1 MKILGRWSL
10 VSFLRFIVQFAWAVT
25 LVTLFAQTL
34 WLGVTLFFSELIH
47 WPAPVFL
54 TPQDVNLIFEELLE
68 EQGIAVYTTAVI
80 SANYMLFEKGG
91 LSVLLVTALQI
102 GLTAYIF
109 YALTVLKRP
118 LNSLALDKV
127 FEPENAAQLRV
138 VALLALFAAP
148 LKFFYQW
155 FSSRQFSRIVE
166 TQLVEVALPPFDF
179 TLLLAGMV
187 LFIFAEIMKRAATL
201 YEEQKLTV

>member
-1 MKILGRWSL
+1 MKAIGSWSV
-10 VSFLRFIVQFAWAVT
+10 VSFIRFVVQLVWAVT
-25 LVTLFAQTL
+25 LVSLFVQIL
-34 WLGVTLFFSELIH
+34 WLGVTLFFSEMIH

-102 GLTAYIF
+102 GLTSYLL

-118 LNSLALDKV
+118 LNALTLDRV
-127 FEPENAAQLRV
+127 FEPENAVQLRI
-138 VALLALFAAP
+138 VALLALSAAP

-155 FSSRQFSRIVE
+155 FSTQQFRRLVE
-166 TQLVEVALPPFDF
+166 TDIVQIAMPTFNF

-187 LFIFAEIMKRAATL
+187 LYIFAEIMKRAATL